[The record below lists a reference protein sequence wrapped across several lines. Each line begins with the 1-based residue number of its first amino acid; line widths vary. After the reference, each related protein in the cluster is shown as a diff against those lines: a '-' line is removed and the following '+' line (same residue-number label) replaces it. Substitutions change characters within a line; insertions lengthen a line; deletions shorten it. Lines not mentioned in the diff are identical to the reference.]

1 MQTNE
6 NTIRDYI
13 QITILNNSP
22 DHIEEDQ
29 DLLLSG
35 LLDSLSVIKLV
46 AWLESIHDIKIPPED
61 VLIEHFGTLSDIVS
75 YLATRKP

>member
-1 MQTNE
+1 MKTNE

-75 YLATRKP
+75 YLATRKA